1 MTKKPLILVSN
12 DDGVQAKG
20 LKILARALKGLGRV
34 VVVAPDQQRSAC
46 SHSITLHLPLRINR
60 IVKDV
65 YSVSGTPTDCI
76 MLAVNEIL
84 DETPDLIVS
93 GINHGP
99 NLGDDV
105 HYSGT
110 VSAAYEGGLMGIPSI
125 AVSLLYKSG
134 KHFKSAAEF
143 AKRVTQKVLKEGLPR
158 GIILN
163 VNVPDLPAKGIT
175 GYKFTKQGK
184 RNYGDIIVEKVD
196 PKGRKYY
203 WIGGDE
209 NGFENIADSDC
220 NAIRKNYIS
229 ITPLRVDITD
239 KPTLKKLSNWNL

>member
-1 MTKKPLILVSN
+1 MTRKPLILVSN

-34 VVVAPDQQRSAC
+34 IVVAPDQQRSAC
-46 SHSITLHLPLRINR
+46 SHSITLHLPLRINKLA
-60 IVKDV
+60 KDI

-76 MLAVNEIL
+76 MLALNEIL
-84 DETPDLIVS
+84 DEKPDLIVS

-99 NLGDDV
+99 NIGDDV

-110 VSAAYEGGLMGIPSI
+110 VSAAYEGGIEGIPSI
-125 AVSLLYKSG
+125 AMSLLFKNG

-143 AKRVTQKVLKEGLPR
+143 AKRVSKKVLKEGLPR
-158 GIILN
+158 GVILN
-163 VNVPDLPAKGIT
+163 VNVPDLPEKEIL
-175 GYKFTKQGK
+175 GYKITKQGK
-184 RNYGDIIVEKVD
+184 RNYGDIIVDKVD

-203 WIGGDE
+203 WIGGDQ
-209 NGFENIADSDC
+209 NGFEDIPSSDC
-220 NAIRKNYIS
+220 NAVREDYIS

-239 KPTLKKLSNWNL
+239 KPTLKKLSSWNI